1 MPAARPNRRLRSV
14 AALAVA
20 GITLSGC
27 GLLDLAPEAGAAGG
41 AAAPPAQ
48 AAPPSSMTMPRPS
61 AEPSWTAKEGWK
73 TYTDPA
79 GTLSFDLPEDWTVQ
93 QQPEPTQPANGG
105 VHLDISD
112 GGGRVVAQL
121 HTRLILEEIQCT
133 PGNVTDYVVLASEPL
148 DVAAVDGTGNI
159 EPRFVFRML
168 RGYKFFASMGITNKV
183 GGVDNK
189 ACAIQNAVA
198 GPESVG
204 LYSFSDTPVHGVP
217 SADEP
222 AGELKSYDSVQ
233 EALEYLET
241 DRFAKLREMIT
252 SLRIAEQAAAA
263 SSQRER
269 S

>member
-1 MPAARPNRRLRSV
+1 MRAARPYRCLRSI

-20 GITLSGC
+20 GATLSGC
-27 GLLDLAPEAGAAGG
+27 GVLDFPRDTG
-41 AAAPPAQ
+41 AAAAPAQ
-48 AAPPSSMTMPRPS
+48 AAPPSSMTMPHPS
-61 AEPSWTAKEGWK
+61 AEPYGTARQGWK

-79 GTLSFDLPEDWTVQ
+79 GTLSFDLPEDWAVQ
-93 QQPEPTQPANGG
+93 HQPEPTQASNGG
-105 VHLDISD
+105 IHLDIRD
-112 GGGRVVAQL
+112 GEGRVVAQL
-121 HTRLILEEIQCT
+121 HTRLLLEEAQCT

-148 DVAAVDGTGNI
+148 DVAAVDGAGNI

-198 GPESVG
+198 GPDSVG
-204 LYSFSDTPVHGVP
+204 LYSFSDTPVHGVL

-222 AGELKSYDSVQ
+222 AGELKSYNTVQ

-252 SLRIAEQAAAA
+252 SLRIVERA
-263 SSQRER
+263 SALTSQREP

>member
-1 MPAARPNRRLRSV
+1 
-14 AALAVA
+14 
-20 GITLSGC
+20 
-27 GLLDLAPEAGAAGG
+27 
-41 AAAPPAQ
+41 
-48 AAPPSSMTMPRPS
+48 MTMPRPS
-61 AEPSWTAKEGWK
+61 AEPSGTAREGWK
-73 TYTDPA
+73 TYTDAA
-79 GTLSFDLPEDWTVQ
+79 GTLSFDLPEDWTAQ
-93 QQPEPTQPANGG
+93 HQPEPTQPSDGG
-105 VHLDISD
+105 LHLDISD

-148 DVAAVDGTGNI
+148 DVAAVDGAGNI

-198 GPESVG
+198 GPDSVG

-222 AGELKSYDSVQ
+222 AGDLKSYNSVQ

-241 DRFAKLREMIT
+241 DRFARLREMIT
-252 SLRIAEQAAAA
+252 SLRIAEQASAP